1 MLSLLNAF
9 TKLGDKTL
17 KQYFII
23 RSLWHKLVTV
33 PYSRYEPVK
42 HRIKL
47 EGGKGAAVK
56 EGYFAELYL
65 QVVMFWFFEKNYF
78 IFAGK
83 DEERNCCRSLLFHK
97 ASSKT

>member
-1 MLSLLNAF
+1 MLSLLNF
-9 TKLGDKTL
+9 TKLSDKIL

-33 PYSRYEPVK
+33 PYSRYEPMK
-42 HRIKL
+42 HKIKL
-47 EGGKGAAVK
+47 EGGREAIK
-56 EGYFAELYL
+56 ERYLGELYL
-65 QVVMFWFFEKNYF
+65 PVLIFCFFEKNYS